1 MMSDLFSLQDQVAL
15 ITGASRGLGLAMAT
29 AMAEAGARV
38 VLNGRDPATLATAA
52 EGLRA
57 RGLQAETAAF
67 DVADFPACAREVA
80 AIAARH
86 GRLDA
91 VVLNAGIN
99 HRRPLL
105 EWETEDFL
113 RVLNVNLTGCFVLAR
128 EAARAMLPRGGGRI
142 IFTGSI
148 MGIVAR
154 PTIHAY
160 AAAKAGLG
168 GMAKTLAVELAPSGI
183 TVNVICPGFF
193 VTEMNTP
200 LTQNPQ
206 FDAMVKARVPL
217 GRWAQPEELGGAAV
231 FLASRAG
238 SYVTGHM
245 LVVDGGLV
253 VNM

>member
-1 MMSDLFSLQDQVAL
+1 MSDLFSLQDHVVL
-15 ITGASRGLGLAMAT
+15 VTGASRGLGLAMAT
-29 AMAEAGARV
+29 AMAEAGALV
-38 VLNGRDPATLATAA
+38 VLNARDKATLGTAA
-52 EGLRA
+52 AALVARGLRA
-57 RGLQAETAAF
+57 EIAAF
-67 DVADFPACAREVA
+67 DVTDFAACAREVA

-99 HRRPLL
+99 HRRKLL
-105 EWETEDFL
+105 EWETEDFQH
-113 RVLNVNLTGCFVLAR
+113 VVTVNLTGCFVLAR
-128 EAARAMLPRGGGRI
+128 EAARAMIPQGRGRI

-154 PTIHAY
+154 PTVHAY

-168 GMAKTLAVELAPSGI
+168 GMAKTLAVELAPNGI
-183 TVNVICPGFF
+183 TINVICPGFF
-193 VTEMNTP
+193 ETEMNAP
-200 LTQNPQ
+200 LTQNPE
-206 FDAMVKARVPL
+206 FTAWVKSRCPL

>member
-1 MMSDLFSLQDQVAL
+1 VLV
-15 ITGASRGLGLAMAT
+15 TGASRGLGLAMAT
-29 AMAEAGARV
+29 AMAEAGALV
-38 VLNGRDPATLATAA
+38 VLNGRDAATLAVAA
-52 EGLRA
+52 DGLRA
-57 RGLQAETAAF
+57 RGLKAETAAF
-67 DVADFPACAREVA
+67 DVTDFAACGREVA
-80 AIAARH
+80 ALAGRH

-105 EWETEDFL
+105 EWETDDFQ
-113 RVLNVNLTGCFVLAR
+113 RVVSVNLTGCFVLAR
-128 EAARAMLPRGGGRI
+128 EAARAMIPHGAGRI
-142 IFTGSI
+142 IFTGSV

-160 AAAKAGLG
+160 AAAKAGLA
-168 GMAKTLAVELAPSGI
+168 GMAKTLAVELAPKGI

-193 VTEMNTP
+193 DTEMNTP
-200 LTQNPQ
+200 LTQNPE
-206 FDAMVKARVPL
+206 FDAWVKARCPL

-238 SYVTGHM
+238 SYVNGHM

>member
-1 MMSDLFSLQDQVAL
+1 MSDLFSLHGQVAL

-29 AMAEAGARV
+29 AMAEAGALV
-38 VLNGRDPATLATAA
+38 VLNGREPATLDAA
-52 EGLRA
+52 AGALRA
-57 RGLQAETAAF
+57 RGLKADTAAF
-67 DVADFPACAREVA
+67 DVSDFAACDREVA

-86 GRLDA
+86 GRLDT

-113 RVLNVNLTGCFVLAR
+113 RVLNINLTGCFVLAR
-128 EAARAMLPRGGGRI
+128 EAARVMMPAGGGRI
-142 IFTGSI
+142 IFTGSV

-154 PTIHAY
+154 PTVHAY
-160 AAAKAGLG
+160 AAAKAGLA
-168 GMAKTLAVELAPSGI
+168 GMGKTLAVELAPHGI
-183 TVNVICPGFF
+183 TVNTICPGFF
-193 VTEMNTP
+193 ETEMNTP
-200 LTQNPQ
+200 LIQNPQ
-206 FDAMVKARVPL
+206 FDAFVKGRCPL

-245 LVVDGGLV
+245 LVVDGGLTI
-253 VNM
+253 NM

>member
-1 MMSDLFSLQDQVAL
+1 MGNLFSLDGHVAL
-15 ITGASRGLGLAMAT
+15 VTGASRGLGLAMAT
-29 AMAEAGARV
+29 AMAEAGALV
-38 VLNGRDPATLATAA
+38 VLNGRDATTLKVAA
-52 EGLRA
+52 DGLRG
-57 RGLQAETAAF
+57 RGLQAEIAAF
-67 DVADFPACAREVA
+67 DVSDFAACASEVA
-80 AIAARH
+80 AIAGRH

-105 EWETEDFL
+105 EWETDDFQ

-128 EAARAMLPRGGGRI
+128 EAARAMIPRGAGRI
-142 IFTGSI
+142 IFTGSV

-154 PTIHAY
+154 PTVHAY
-160 AAAKAGLG
+160 AAAKAGLA
-168 GMAKTLAVELAPSGI
+168 GMAKTLAVELAPQGI

-193 VTEMNTP
+193 ETEMNTT
-200 LTQNPQ
+200 LMQNPE
-206 FDAMVKARVPL
+206 FDAFVKSRCPL
-217 GRWAQPEELGGAAV
+217 GRWAKPEELGGAAV

-238 SYVTGHM
+238 SYVNGLM